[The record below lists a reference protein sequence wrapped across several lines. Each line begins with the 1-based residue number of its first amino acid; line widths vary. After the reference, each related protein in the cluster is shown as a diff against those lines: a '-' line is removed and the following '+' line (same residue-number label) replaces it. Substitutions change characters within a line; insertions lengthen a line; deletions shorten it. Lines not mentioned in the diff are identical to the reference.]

1 MESLTN
7 PTDHLLTQLFNL
19 IAQREA
25 KVGIAVAEDSRT
37 LASASKEDS
46 TAMKTL
52 AAVTVVFLPGTFVA
66 SFFAMP
72 LFEWNAVGDGIFVSK
87 RFWVYWAVTVP
98 LTCLTLVVWVLW
110 TRRQAR
116 VHRVLERRA
125 REELWADIEIKRGGG
140 EEKSI
145 KA

>member
-1 MESLTN
+1 MSSANL
-7 PTDHLLTQLFNL
+7 LLTQLFNL
-19 IAQREA
+19 IAQKEA

-52 AAVTVVFLPGTFVA
+52 AAVTVAFLPGTFVA

-72 LFEWNAVGDGIFVSK
+72 LFEWDAVAEGIVVSK
-87 RFWVYWAVTVP
+87 RFWIYWAVTVP

-110 TRRQAR
+110 TKRQAK
-116 VHRVLERRA
+116 VQTISEKRA
-125 REELWADIEIKRGGG
+125 REELWVDIEDKRVGGVEG
-140 EEKSI
+140 KEVRG
-145 KA
+145 

>member
-1 MESLTN
+1 MGSLN
-7 PTDHLLTQLFNL
+7 KPTDPLLTQLFNL
-19 IAQREA
+19 IAQKEA
-25 KVGIAVAEDSRT
+25 KVGIAVAQDSRT

-72 LFEWNAVGDGIFVSK
+72 LFEWNAVGH
-87 RFWVYWAVTVP
+87 FWVYWAVTVP
-98 LTCLTLVVWVLW
+98 LTFLTLVVWVLW

-125 REELWADIEIKRGGG
+125 REELWADIEIKRGDGE